1 MVADYSV
8 RYNLA
13 EFLLE
18 QAPHNES
25 KRALRQYYHEQL
37 APASDV
43 DLFIYGLN
51 EEQAIEKIK
60 EIEAKVSVTA
70 SLQRWRG
77 GSKVIERI
85 PPTSICA
92 SGQGLC
98 PP

>member
-1 MVADYSV
+1 LNS
-8 RYNLA
+8 
-13 EFLLE
+13 
-18 QAPHNES
+18 ES

-70 SLQRWRG
+70 SPSEIVGW
-77 GSKVIERI
+77 
-85 PPTSICA
+85 
-92 SGQGLC
+92 
-98 PP
+98 

>member
-1 MVADYSV
+1 MTRGQKDTY
-8 RYNLA
+8 
-13 EFLLE
+13 LLLLTKLC
-18 QAPHNES
+18 NSES

-60 EIEAKVSVTA
+60 EIETKVSVTA

-77 GSKVIERI
+77 G
-85 PPTSICA
+85 T
-92 SGQGLC
+92 
-98 PP
+98 